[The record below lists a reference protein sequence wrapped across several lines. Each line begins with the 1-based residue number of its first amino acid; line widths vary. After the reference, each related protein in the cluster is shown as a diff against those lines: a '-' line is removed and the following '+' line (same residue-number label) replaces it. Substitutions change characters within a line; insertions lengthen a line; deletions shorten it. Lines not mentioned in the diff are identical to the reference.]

1 MSARDFMSNG
11 LWRLRN
17 WCRGASAVDSSSDQS
32 ESGAALV
39 EFTVMVPL
47 FLLIVFG
54 IIEFGMIFFHQT
66 NMVDA
71 AREAARTISS
81 CQNEPQTA
89 AQIACNYLAC
99 NDPNFSTQNFSINF
113 TDSCTAAQV
122 VLPAGTA
129 GAQGDV
135 TVQISVATTAAS
147 FFNYLGMFT
156 GNTLQAQVRMR
167 KGYNCSAVGSTTKVA
182 CPATICAASVSC
194 P

>member
-17 WCRGASAVDSSSDQS
+17 WCRGASAVDSSPDQS

-113 TDSCTAAQV
+113 TDSCTAQ
-122 VLPAGTA
+122 

-156 GNTLQAQVRMR
+156 GNTLQAKVRMR
-167 KGYNCSAVGSTTKVA
+167 KYYPCAAVGSITTVA
-182 CPATICAASVSC
+182 CPATSCTASVTC
-194 P
+194 PSPSP